1 MSFLQRKY
9 GIHGNVYKMAG
20 TTITGLKLDDGK
32 GGYATNCFPVRSLAK
47 QGEDGN
53 RDKIL

>member
-9 GIHGNVYKMAG
+9 GIHGYVYKMAG